1 MDFYDVLRA
10 RRSIR
15 GFDADRPVPED
26 SLQRIMRAVQC
37 APSACNRQPWRFV
50 VVFDRAL
57 REAIGQ
63 CYAKP
68 WLLEAPAIVVAI
80 GNRESCWHRLEG
92 TPAVEIDLGIAM
104 EHLVLAAAAEG
115 LGTCWI
121 CAFAKAE
128 LNKVMQVAAPESVE
142 AISPLGYAAAP
153 PREQNYKDLDAIFQV
168 VR

>member
-1 MDFYDVLRA
+1 MEFYDVLHA

-15 GFDADRPVPED
+15 SFAPDRAIPEE

-50 VVFDRAL
+50 IVFDRTL
-57 REAIGQ
+57 REAIGR
-63 CYAKP
+63 CYPKP
-68 WLLEAPAIVVAI
+68 WLPEAPAIAVAI
-80 GNRESCWHRLEG
+80 GNRETCWHRPEG

-128 LNKVMQVAAPESVE
+128 LNRVMRVAAPESVE
-142 AISPLGYAAAP
+142 AISPLGFAAAP
-153 PREQNYKDLDAIFQV
+153 PREQTYKDLDTIFQV